1 MKEGVPLDLRVAACK
16 PVAHRLLRHAQEWV
30 ARGFRRVYFTG
41 RDSLRGR
48 LVATLVGL
56 LLVLLLFELREYR
69 LRTADR
75 QTLVEQTLLLTSRD
89 AAWDSTAHLR
99 ELYRSQR
106 HVARMVLSGR
116 VPQEQIQGFL
126 QDVQAADSA
135 IAAIEILR
143 PDGQLLQATYG
154 QVYETDRSSDPV
166 VRALSVQR
174 PNVAT
179 DLGTTGA
186 EQPSLVR
193 IGSLLTAPDETR
205 LGTVITTYFADA
217 LTRSLAPPDSGHV
230 EALLDSRGHLIAV
243 NSGSLQRGLQAQFAR
258 AIGTMTQGSIARV
271 DTRSENGQRLQ
282 GYVVPVPETAWKLAY
297 LQPERETG
305 ALLAREMR
313 SSLMIM
319 LIVVVTLTLAILAVL
334 QVSLHPLVRL
344 SAAARKLGS
353 GDLSLRLPPAEI
365 REFDP
370 LVGSFNRM
378 AERLQG
384 ALTELESTNHTLEE
398 LVRERTQQLEAEHEK
413 LLRAERLSTLGLLSS
428 AIAHDLRNPLNT
440 ISLSTDWLRVRLQDE
455 ADERLAAR
463 IETIRRE
470 LKRSDRI
477 IRTLLA
483 FARTGEPERAPTDLN
498 ELVQEVAAIAEPAPS
513 IGVEMTLASDLP
525 LAPIDRAQL
534 FQVFENLV
542 RNALQAMGETGTL
555 RLATEASPAGCR
567 VIVADTGPGIPADL
581 LGQVFEP
588 LVSTKTT
595 GTGLGLA
602 LCKRIVEAHGG
613 NIQARSQPGE
623 GTTFII
629 DLPLVVPHRT
639 VSSETTTV
647 STSVSRRG

>member
-1 MKEGVPLDLRVAACK
+1 MKEGAHLDLRVGTCK
-16 PVAHRLLRHAQEWV
+16 PAAHRLWRHAQEWV
-30 ARGFRRVYFTG
+30 ASGFRSVYFVG

-56 LLVLLLFELREYR
+56 LLVLLAFEVREYR
-69 LRTADR
+69 LRSADR
-75 QTLVEQTLLLTSRD
+75 QALVEQTLLLTSRD
-89 AAWDSTAHLR
+89 AAWDGTAHLR

-116 VPQEQIQGFL
+116 VPEEQIQGFL

-135 IAAIEILR
+135 IAALEILR
-143 PDGQLLQATYG
+143 PDGQLLHATYG
-154 QVYETDRSSDPV
+154 QVYEANRSSDPV

-179 DLGTTGA
+179 DLGSNGTD
-186 EQPSLVR
+186 QPSLVR

-205 LGTVITTYFADA
+205 LGIVITTYYADA
-217 LTRSLAPPDSGHV
+217 LTRSLAPADSGHV
-230 EALLDSRGHLIAV
+230 EALLDSQGRLIAAS
-243 NSGSLQRGLQAQFAR
+243 SGPLQPQLEEELAR
-258 AIGTMTQGSIARV
+258 AIRRMRPEAIAAV
-271 DTRSENGQRLQ
+271 DTRSADGQRLQ

-319 LIVVVTLTLAILAVL
+319 LIVVIILGLAILAVL
-334 QVSLHPLVRL
+334 QVSLRPLVRL
-344 SAAARKLGS
+344 SAATRKLGS

-370 LVGSFNRM
+370 LVGAFNRM

-384 ALTELESTNHTLEE
+384 ALAELENTNHNLEE
-398 LVRERTQQLEAEHEK
+398 QVQDRTRQLEAEHEK

-440 ISLSTDWLRVRLQDE
+440 ISLSADWLRLRLREE
-455 ADERLAAR
+455 ADERVQAR
-463 IETIRRE
+463 METIRRE
-470 LKRSDRI
+470 VHRSDRI

-498 ELVQEVAAIAEPAPS
+498 ALVREVVAVAEPGASMTVELDLAP
-513 IGVEMTLASDLP
+513 DLP
-525 LAPIDRAQL
+525 LAPVDRAQL
-534 FQVFENLV
+534 FQVVENLV
-542 RNALQAMGETGTL
+542 RNALQAMGEAGSL
-555 RLATEASPAGCR
+555 RLTTQASAEACR
-567 VIVADTGPGIPADL
+567 VCVADTGPGIPTEL
-581 LGQVFEP
+581 LDQVFEP
-588 LVSTKTT
+588 LVSTKST

-613 NIQARSQPGE
+613 SIQVRSQPGE

-629 DLPLVVPHRT
+629 DLPLVVPEGT
-639 VSSETTTV
+639 VSPEAATV
-647 STSVSRRG
+647 PTRG